1 MPCLSLLTEN
11 TIYVPCEV
19 AELEGEK
26 LDVIGATEED
36 WQDVIMEIYMGVMDL
51 NSQFQ
56 SIGN

>member
-1 MPCLSLLTEN
+1 M
-11 TIYVPCEV
+11 